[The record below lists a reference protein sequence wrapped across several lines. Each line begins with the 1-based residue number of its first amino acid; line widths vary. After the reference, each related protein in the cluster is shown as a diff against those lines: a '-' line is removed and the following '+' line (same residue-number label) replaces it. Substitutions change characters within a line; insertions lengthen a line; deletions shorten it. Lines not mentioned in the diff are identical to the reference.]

1 MADAAAAA
9 QGDAAAAPP
18 PSHACWR
25 LDLIEVGVL
34 PGCELSAYTYDAEP
48 GASADLP
55 CFCWLLRDGRHTVL
69 VDTGPDATQDVG
81 YEVAGDTRANLLGG
95 LAAAGASPGEVELIV
110 HTHLHQ
116 DHVQNDGLFARAA
129 LVVQARELHEARRGE
144 QACRGLPAAR
154 LAALAAAP
162 YAESQQAGIWY
173 TGTAALERAAGARL
187 RTVDGDLELL
197 PGLCLVRSG
206 GHSLGHQSVVAATV
220 DGPVCLAGDVASL
233 GANIRRPGP
242 MTPDA
247 AAAAAFL
254 ARAAAAGWEL
264 IPSHEP
270 AMRAHR
276 WAVPPAL
283 AAER

>member
-1 MADAAAAA
+1 MAAAAA
-9 QGDAAAAPP
+9 AAKGDAAAAPP
-18 PSHACWR
+18 LSTALWR
-25 LDLIEVGVL
+25 VDLIEVGVL
-34 PGCELSAYTYDAEP
+34 PGCELSAYVCDAEA

-69 VDTGPDATQDVG
+69 VDSGPDATQDVG

-95 LAAAGASPGEVELIV
+95 LASAGTSPDEVELLV

-116 DHVQNDGLFARAA
+116 DHVQNDGLFERAA
-129 LVVQARELHEARRGE
+129 LVVQAPELREARRGE
-144 QACRGLPAAR
+144 QACRGLSAAR
-154 LAALAAAP
+154 HAALTAAP
-162 YAESQQAGIWY
+162 YADSQRAGIWY

-197 PGLCLVRSG
+197 PGLCLVLSG
-206 GHSLGHQSVVAATV
+206 GHSLGHQSVVAATA
-220 DGPVCLAGDVASL
+220 DGLVCLTGDVASL
-233 GANIRRPGP
+233 SANILSPGP

-247 AAAAAFL
+247 AAASAFL

-283 AAER
+283 AAGH